1 MSTIKA
7 DTFVDL
13 SREAAATTPN
23 SIGTEYLVEGTAKAW
38 CKFDGTGTVAVDDS
52 FNVASLTDTG
62 TGDQT
67 VNFSITMDN
76 SQHCTV
82 GASSQFHCPTRTSSA
97 TACALQTLSSANAL
111 IDTAEVFSSTF
122 GDLA

>member
-13 SREAAATTPN
+13 SREAAGTTPN

-38 CKFDGTGTVAVDDS
+38 CKFDGTGTIAIDDD
-52 FNVASLTDTG
+52 FNASSLTDTT
-62 TGDQT
+62 TGQYV
-67 VNFSITMDN
+67 VNLAVTLDN
-76 SQHCTV
+76 SQHCSV
-82 GASSQFHCPTRTSSA
+82 GSSGAYHTFNRTSSA
-97 TACALQTLSSANAL
+97 TAAHIYTLNVSHSAV
-111 IDTAEVFSSTF
+111 DEAELFVASF